1 MVPAGCG
8 SARLPLT
15 PNPHAPLPR
24 RRLGEVM
31 TLLSPINRGLRTAA
45 YVLSVTTVACD
56 AGAGKT
62 VYAGG
67 TLWTGTGEPPILDAV
82 IIVSDGHIEEAG
94 PRNLVR
100 IPRNADVRRV
110 DGRWIIPGLI
120 DAHAHVERWM
130 MPALLAHGV
139 TAVRDAGG
147 QMDSVVALRD
157 DALLG
162 SILAPRLFI
171 SGAAINGT
179 PAGPEEVGVANA
191 TEARRAID
199 RLVLADATQAMISP
213 KITLAL
219 LRPLMDEANSLLLPV
234 AGHLG
239 KIDAI
244 AAVDAGVKAIE
255 HLSGIVE
262 ASITNPSAYFRA
274 HSNFY
279 AGWKMA
285 LQGWVSLDSARI
297 DSTARILADA
307 GVVIVPTLHYYETFS
322 RLRDQRY
329 IASLDLSTVPEEIR
343 RSWNIPGLVREAR
356 LTGRDFTTF
365 RRARPKQNL
374 FVRRFRAAG
383 GIVAAGSN
391 APRTLIAPGPGL
403 HAELEQLVR
412 AGLSTKEALL
422 AATRDAS
429 RLLAAD
435 SLGTIK
441 PGAVADF
448 IVLSADP
455 LADIAN
461 TKAIEFIVFKG
472 RRYYP
477 EDFGQ

>member
-1 MVPAGCG
+1 MV
-8 SARLPLT
+8 ARRMRKCT
-15 PNPHAPLPR
+15 ASTHSESTRPLPR
-24 RRLGEVM
+24 KRLGEVM
-31 TLLSPINRGLRTAA
+31 TLRSAINRCIRTAA
-45 YVLSVTTVACD
+45 YVLSVTTAACD

-67 TLWTGTGEPPILDAV
+67 TLWTGTGAPPILDAV

-94 PRNLVR
+94 PPDVVS

-120 DAHAHVERWM
+120 DSHAHVERWM
-130 MPALLAHGV
+130 MPLLLANGV

-147 QMDSVVALRD
+147 HLDSVVALRD

-179 PAGPEEVGVANA
+179 PAGPDEVGVANA
-191 TEARRAID
+191 FEARRAID

-219 LRPLMDEANSLLLPV
+219 LRPLMDEANSLLMPV

-244 AAVDAGVKAIE
+244 TAVDAGLNAIE

-262 ASITNPSAYFRA
+262 ASVTNPTAYFRA

-285 LQGWVSLDSARI
+285 IQGWVSLDSARI
-297 DSTARILADA
+297 DRTARILADA

-322 RLRDQRY
+322 RLRARRH
-329 IASLDLSTVPEEIR
+329 IPPLDPPTAPEEVR
-343 RSWNIPGLVREAR
+343 RHGNIPGLVREAR
-356 LTGRDFTTF
+356 LTERDFARF
-365 RRARPKQNL
+365 RRARPNQNL

-391 APRTLIAPGPGL
+391 APQTLIAPGSGL
-403 HAELEQLVR
+403 HAELEELVR

-422 AATRDAS
+422 AATGDAS
-429 RLLAAD
+429 KLLAAD

>member
-1 MVPAGCG
+1 MV
-8 SARLPLT
+8 ARRIRKCTASTHSKPT
-15 PNPHAPLPR
+15 HHPR
-24 RRLGEVM
+24 ERLGEVM
-31 TLLSPINRGLRTAA
+31 TLLAPIHKRIRAVA
-45 YVLSVTTVACD
+45 YVLSVTTAACD
-56 AGAGKT
+56 AGAART
-62 VYAGG
+62 VYAGA
-67 TLWTGTGEPPILDAV
+67 TLWTGTGAPPILDAV

-94 PRNLVR
+94 PRDVVS

-130 MPALLAHGV
+130 MPALLANGV

-199 RLVLADATQAMISP
+199 QLVLVDATQAMISP

-219 LRPLMDEANSLLLPV
+219 LRPLMDEANALLLPV

-262 ASITNPSAYFRA
+262 ASVTNPSAYFRA

-297 DSTARILADA
+297 DRTARILADA

-322 RLRDQRY
+322 RLRDRRY
-329 IASLDLSTVPEEIR
+329 IASLDLSTVPEEVR
-343 RSWNIPGLVREAR
+343 RSWNIPSLVREAR

-365 RRARPKQNL
+365 RRARPRQNL

-391 APRTLIAPGPGL
+391 APQTLIAPGPGL

-422 AATRDAS
+422 AATRDAG
-429 RLLAAD
+429 RLLGVD
-435 SLGTIK
+435 SLGIIK

-461 TKAIEFIVFKG
+461 TKAIKFIVFKG
-472 RRYYP
+472 ERYYP

>member
-1 MVPAGCG
+1 
-8 SARLPLT
+8 
-15 PNPHAPLPR
+15 
-24 RRLGEVM
+24 
-31 TLLSPINRGLRTAA
+31 
-45 YVLSVTTVACD
+45 
-56 AGAGKT
+56 
-62 VYAGG
+62 
-67 TLWTGTGEPPILDAV
+67 
-82 IIVSDGHIEEAG
+82 
-94 PRNLVR
+94 
-100 IPRNADVRRV
+100 
-110 DGRWIIPGLI
+110 
-120 DAHAHVERWM
+120 
-130 MPALLAHGV
+130 MPALLANGV

-179 PAGPEEVGVANA
+179 PPGPEEVGVANA

-244 AAVDAGVKAIE
+244 AAVDAGVTAIE

-297 DSTARILADA
+297 DSTARILANA

-343 RSWNIPGLVREAR
+343 RSWDIPGLVREAR
-356 LTGRDFTTF
+356 LTARDFTTF

-412 AGLSTKEALL
+412 AGLSTREALL

-461 TKAIEFIVFKG
+461 TRAIEFIVFKG

>member
-1 MVPAGCG
+1 MV
-8 SARLPLT
+8 ARRMRKCT
-15 PNPHAPLPR
+15 ASTHSESTRPLPR
-24 RRLGEVM
+24 KRLGEVM
-31 TLLSPINRGLRTAA
+31 TLRSAINRCIRTAA
-45 YVLSVTTVACD
+45 YVLSVTTAACD

-67 TLWTGTGEPPILDAV
+67 TLWTGTGAPPILDAV

-94 PRNLVR
+94 PPDVVS

-179 PAGPEEVGVANA
+179 PPGPEEVGVANA

-244 AAVDAGVKAIE
+244 AAVDAGVTAIE

-297 DSTARILADA
+297 DSTARILANA

-343 RSWNIPGLVREAR
+343 RSWDIPGLVREAR
-356 LTGRDFTTF
+356 LTARDFTTF

-461 TKAIEFIVFKG
+461 TRAIEFIVFKG

>member
-1 MVPAGCG
+1 M
-8 SARLPLT
+8 
-15 PNPHAPLPR
+15 
-24 RRLGEVM
+24 
-31 TLLSPINRGLRTAA
+31 AA

-67 TLWTGTGEPPILDAV
+67 TLWTGTGAPPILDAV

-94 PRNLVR
+94 PRNVVR

-130 MPALLAHGV
+130 MPLLLANGV

-147 QMDSVVALRD
+147 HLDSVVALRD
-157 DALLG
+157 EALLG

-179 PAGPEEVGVANA
+179 PARPEEVGVANA
-191 TEARRAID
+191 LEARRAID
-199 RLVLADATQAMISP
+199 RLVLVDATQAMISP

-219 LRPLMDEANSLLLPV
+219 LRPLMDEANSLLMPV

-244 AAVDAGVKAIE
+244 TAVDAGLNAIE

-262 ASITNPSAYFRA
+262 ASVTNPTAYFRA

-285 LQGWVSLDSARI
+285 LQGWVSLDSARL
-297 DSTARILADA
+297 DRTARILADA

-322 RLRDQRY
+322 RLRDRQY
-329 IASLDLSTVPEEIR
+329 VASLDLSTVTEEIR

-365 RRARPKQNL
+365 RRARLRQNL

-391 APRTLIAPGPGL
+391 APQTLMAPGTGL
-403 HAELEQLVR
+403 HAELQQLVR
-412 AGLSTKEALL
+412 AGLSPKEALL

-435 SLGTIK
+435 SLGTIQ

-477 EDFGQ
+477 DDFGQ